1 MSFNRH
7 SYKFVLMYPHNHRFT
22 YMDDSIPEAVK
33 ASINDL
39 PASIKSS
46 MLLVTDEQV
55 HEKLHELIEEIES
68 PVQIVFRDYKCQNCG
83 TEGDSRLLEEY
94 CHMEMV
100 SHSY

>member
-1 MSFNRH
+1 
-7 SYKFVLMYPHNHRFT
+7 MYPHNHRFT
-22 YMDDSIPEAVK
+22 YMDDSIPETVK

-55 HEKLHELIEEIES
+55 HEKLHELIEEIEL

-83 TEGDSRLLEEY
+83 AEGDSRLLEEY

-100 SHSY
+100 SHVYSSIL